1 MDIFRI
7 TQNIEIIEDDKETG
21 KRELYFS
28 RIEDVSEESLFITP
42 PFRKGFYLPP
52 RHGRKIVARLPAD
65 TCSYH
70 FEAVLLV
77 HHSSSSSLPLWEI
90 SLPNTIKRVQM
101 REFVRLCIAVEIKME
116 LADAAGSEQSIVAVS
131 KNISAGGVQVIL
143 AKPLPV
149 KTKLN
154 MTFSFWP
161 EEQFQAEGEIVRI
174 IPPEQ
179 EGDKCSAGIRFS
191 KIDEKTRQQII
202 KFVFQE
208 QVEQRKKRRSL
219 NSAT

>member
-1 MDIFRI
+1 
-7 TQNIEIIEDDKETG
+7 
-21 KRELYFS
+21 
-28 RIEDVSEESLFITP
+28 
-42 PFRKGFYLPP
+42 
-52 RHGRKIVARLPAD
+52 
-65 TCSYH
+65 
-70 FEAVLLV
+70 
-77 HHSSSSSLPLWEI
+77 
-90 SLPNTIKRVQM
+90 
-101 REFVRLCIAVEIKME
+101 ME

-161 EEQFQAEGEIVRI
+161 EEQFQVEGEIVRI

-202 KFVFQE
+202 KFIFQE